1 MTMIK
6 DIKKIFK
13 GKTILIT
20 GGTGSF
26 GTFFVKK
33 LLDLK
38 VLKKIIIF
46 SRDELKQY
54 ELKDKL
60 NDTSSVMRFFIGD
73 MRDKERLLFATKDVD
88 YLVHAA
94 ALKQVPAAEYN
105 PFECIK
111 TNVLGAQNIVDVAIE
126 NKIKKV
132 VALSTDKAA
141 LPINLYGA
149 SKLASDKLITAAN
162 NIVGKSDIKFSVV
175 RYGNVLNSRG
185 SLVPF
190 LFKLK
195 KDGTKLFPLT
205 HSNMTRFW
213 ITLDQ
218 ATNFVLNSFCIMKG
232 GEIFVPKI
240 PSIKIVNLMK
250 AIEPQAKFKNIGIRP
265 GEKIHE
271 LMCPADSAFNTIEF
285 KNFFVISPSTIDKD
299 QILNIY
305 SNYLGEKGKKVL
317 EGFEYRSDTNK
328 NFLSDKEIKNLLNE

>member
-1 MTMIK
+1 MKQSLKNIL
-6 DIKKIFK
+6 K
-13 GKTILIT
+13 GKTLLIT

-33 LLDLK
+33 LLDLE

-60 NDTSSVMRFFIGD
+60 RDKSSVMRFFIGD
-73 MRDKERLLFATKDVD
+73 IRDKERLLFATKDVD
-88 YLVHAA
+88 FIVHAA

-111 TNVLGAQNIVDVAIE
+111 TNVLGAQNIVDVAIK
-126 NKIKKV
+126 NKVKKI

-162 NIVGKSDIKFSVV
+162 NIVGKADIKFSVV

-190 LFKLK
+190 LLKLK
-195 KDGTKLFPLT
+195 KDGKKIFPLT
-205 HSNMTRFW
+205 HIKMTRFW

-218 ATNFVLNSFCIMKG
+218 ATNFVLKSFHIMKG

-250 AIEPQAKFKNIGIRP
+250 AIEPQVKFRNIGIRP

-271 LMCPADSAFNTIEF
+271 LMCPSDSSFNTIEF
-285 KNFFVISPSTIDKD
+285 KNFFVISPSTINKD
-299 QILNIY
+299 QILKTY
-305 SNYLGEKGKKVL
+305 SNYLGEKGKKVPD
-317 EGFEYRSDTNK
+317 GFEYRSDTNK
-328 NFLSDKEIKNLLNE
+328 DFLSDKEIKVLLKK

>member
-1 MTMIK
+1 MKQNLKNIL
-6 DIKKIFK
+6 K
-13 GKTILIT
+13 GKTLLIT

-54 ELKDKL
+54 ELKEKLEDK
-60 NDTSSVMRFFIGD
+60 SSVMRFFIGD
-73 MRDKERLLFATKDVD
+73 IRDKERLLFATKDVD
-88 YLVHAA
+88 FIVHAA

-126 NKIKKV
+126 NKVKKV

-162 NIVGKSDIKFSVV
+162 NIVGKADIKFSVV

-190 LFKLK
+190 LLKLK

-205 HSNMTRFW
+205 HANMTRFW

-218 ATNFVLNSFCIMKG
+218 ATNFVLNSFYIMKG

>member
-1 MTMIK
+1 MKQNLKNIL
-6 DIKKIFK
+6 K
-13 GKTILIT
+13 GKTLLIT

-54 ELKDKL
+54 ELKEKLKDK
-60 NDTSSVMRFFIGD
+60 SSVMRFFIGD
-73 MRDKERLLFATKDVD
+73 IRDKERLLFATKDVD
-88 YLVHAA
+88 FIVHAA

-126 NKIKKV
+126 NKVKKV

-162 NIVGKSDIKFSVV
+162 NIVGKADIKFSVV

-190 LFKLK
+190 LLKLK
-195 KDGTKLFPLT
+195 KDGKKIFPLT
-205 HSNMTRFW
+205 HIKMTRFW

-218 ATNFVLNSFCIMKG
+218 ATNFVLKSFHIMKG

-250 AIEPQAKFKNIGIRP
+250 AIEPQVKFRNIGIRP

-271 LMCPADSAFNTIEF
+271 LMCPSDSSFNTIEF
-285 KNFFVISPSTIDKD
+285 KNFFVISPSTINKD
-299 QILNIY
+299 QILKTY
-305 SNYLGEKGKKVL
+305 SNYLGEKGKKVPD
-317 EGFEYRSDTNK
+317 GFEYRSDTNK
-328 NFLSDKEIKNLLNE
+328 DFLSDKEIKVLLKK

>member
-1 MTMIK
+1 MKQSLKNIL
-6 DIKKIFK
+6 K
-13 GKTILIT
+13 GKTLLIT

-33 LLDLK
+33 LLDLE

-60 NDTSSVMRFFIGD
+60 RDKSSVMRFFIGD
-73 MRDKERLLFATKDVD
+73 IRDKERLLFATKDVD
-88 YLVHAA
+88 FIVHAA

-111 TNVLGAQNIVDVAIE
+111 TNVLGAQNIVDVAIK
-126 NKIKKV
+126 NKVKKI

-162 NIVGKSDIKFSVV
+162 NIVGKADIKFSVV

-190 LFKLK
+190 LLKLK
-195 KDGTKLFPLT
+195 KDGKKIFPLT
-205 HSNMTRFW
+205 HIKMTRFW

-218 ATNFVLNSFCIMKG
+218 ATNFVLKSFHIMKG

-250 AIEPQAKFKNIGIRP
+250 AIEPQVKFRNIGIRP

-271 LMCPADSAFNTIEF
+271 LMCPSDSSFNTIEF
-285 KNFFVISPSTIDKD
+285 KNFFVISPSTINKD
-299 QILNIY
+299 QIIKTY
-305 SNYLGEKGKKVL
+305 SNYLGEK
-317 EGFEYRSDTNK
+317 
-328 NFLSDKEIKNLLNE
+328 

>member
-1 MTMIK
+1 MKQSLKNIL
-6 DIKKIFK
+6 K
-13 GKTILIT
+13 GKTLLIT

-33 LLDLK
+33 LLDLE

-60 NDTSSVMRFFIGD
+60 RDKSSVMRFFIGD
-73 MRDKERLLFATKDVD
+73 IRDKERLLFATKDVD
-88 YLVHAA
+88 FIVHAA

-111 TNVLGAQNIVDVAIE
+111 TNVLGAQNIVDVAIK
-126 NKIKKV
+126 NKVKKI

-162 NIVGKSDIKFSVV
+162 NIVGKADIKFSVV

-190 LFKLK
+190 LLKLK
-195 KDGTKLFPLT
+195 KDGKKIFPLT
-205 HSNMTRFW
+205 HIKMTRFW

-218 ATNFVLNSFCIMKG
+218 ATNFVLKSFHIMKG

-250 AIEPQAKFKNIGIRP
+250 AIEPQVKFRNIGIRP

-271 LMCPADSAFNTIEF
+271 LMCPSDSSFNTIEF
-285 KNFFVISPSTIDKD
+285 KNFFVISPSTINKD
-299 QILNIY
+299 QILKTY
-305 SNYLGEKGKKVL
+305 SNYLGEKVAKVPD
-317 EGFEYRSDTNK
+317 GFEYRSDTNK
-328 NFLSDKEIKNLLNE
+328 DFLSDKEIKVLLKK

>member
-1 MTMIK
+1 MKQSLKNIL
-6 DIKKIFK
+6 K
-13 GKTILIT
+13 GKTLLIT

-33 LLDLK
+33 LLDLE

-60 NDTSSVMRFFIGD
+60 RDKSSVMRFFIGD
-73 MRDKERLLFATKDVD
+73 IRDKERLLFATKDVD
-88 YLVHAA
+88 FIVHAA

-111 TNVLGAQNIVDVAIE
+111 TNVLGAQNIVDVAIK
-126 NKIKKV
+126 NKVKKI

-162 NIVGKSDIKFSVV
+162 NIVGKADIKFSVV

-190 LFKLK
+190 LLKLK
-195 KDGTKLFPLT
+195 KDGKKIFPLT
-205 HSNMTRFW
+205 HIKMTRFW

-218 ATNFVLNSFCIMKG
+218 ATNFVLKSFHIMKG

-250 AIEPQAKFKNIGIRP
+250 AIEPQVKFRNIGIRP

-271 LMCPADSAFNTIEF
+271 IMCPSDSSFNTIEF
-285 KNFFVISPSTIDKD
+285 KNFFVISPSTINKD
-299 QILNIY
+299 QILKTY
-305 SNYLGEKGKKVL
+305 SNYLGEKGKKVPD
-317 EGFEYRSDTNK
+317 GFEYRSDTNK
-328 NFLSDKEIKNLLNE
+328 DFLSDKEIKVLLKK

>member
-6 DIKKIFK
+6 DFKKLFN

-54 ELKDKL
+54 ELREKL
-60 NDTSSVMRFFIGD
+60 KDTSSVMRFFIGD
-73 MRDKERLLFATKDVD
+73 IRDKERLLFATKDVD
-88 YLVHAA
+88 FIVHAA

-126 NKIKKV
+126 NKVKKI

-162 NIVGKSDIKFSVV
+162 NIVGKADIKFSVV

-205 HSNMTRFW
+205 HTNMTRFW

-218 ATNFVLNSFCIMKG
+218 ATNFVLNSFRIMKG

-250 AIEPQAKFKNIGIRP
+250 VIEPQAKFKNIGIRP

-299 QILNIY
+299 QILRIY
-305 SNYLGEKGKKVL
+305 SNYFGEKGKRVP

-328 NFLSDKEIKNLLNE
+328 DFLSDKEIKVLLKR

>member
-1 MTMIK
+1 MKQSLKNIL
-6 DIKKIFK
+6 K
-13 GKTILIT
+13 GKTLLIT

-33 LLDLK
+33 LLDLE

-60 NDTSSVMRFFIGD
+60 RDKSSVMRFFIGD
-73 MRDKERLLFATKDVD
+73 IRDKERLLFATKDVD
-88 YLVHAA
+88 FIVHAA

-111 TNVLGAQNIVDVAIE
+111 TNVLGAQNIVDVAIK
-126 NKIKKV
+126 NKVKKI

-162 NIVGKSDIKFSVV
+162 NIVGKADIKFSVV

-190 LFKLK
+190 LLKLK
-195 KDGTKLFPLT
+195 KDGKKIFPLT
-205 HSNMTRFW
+205 HIKMTRFW

-218 ATNFVLNSFCIMKG
+218 ATNFVLKSFHIMKG

-250 AIEPQAKFKNIGIRP
+250 AIEPQVKFRNIGIRP

-271 LMCPADSAFNTIEF
+271 LMCPSDSSFNTIEF
-285 KNFFVISPSTIDKD
+285 KNFFVISPSTINKD
-299 QILNIY
+299 QILKTY
-305 SNYLGEKGKKVL
+305 SNYLGEKGKKVPD
-317 EGFEYRSDTNK
+317 GFEYRSDTNK
-328 NFLSDKEIKNLLNE
+328 DFLSDKEIRVLLKK

>member
-1 MTMIK
+1 MLK
-6 DIKKIFK
+6 DHIKIFK
-13 GKTILIT
+13 NKTILIT

-26 GTFFVKK
+26 GSFFIQK
-33 LLDLK
+33 LLNFK
-38 VLKKIIIF
+38 VLKKIIVY

-54 ELKDKL
+54 ELQNRLIDPKSIL
-60 NDTSSVMRFFIGD
+60 RFFIGD
-73 MRDKERLLFATKDVD
+73 VRDKERLLFATKNVD
-88 YLVHAA
+88 YIVHAA

-111 TNVLGAQNIVDVAIE
+111 TNVLGAQNIVDAAIE
-126 NKIKKV
+126 NKVKRIL
-132 VALSTDKAA
+132 ALSTDKAA

-149 SKLASDKLITAAN
+149 SKLVSDKLITAAN
-162 NIVGKSDIKFSVV
+162 NIVGKEDIKFSVV

-190 LFKLK
+190 LLK
-195 KDGTKLFPLT
+195 IKKAGEKVFPLT
-205 HSNMTRFW
+205 HPDMTRFW

-218 ATNFVLNSFCIMKG
+218 ATNFVLGSFNLMKG

-250 AIEPQAKFKNIGIRP
+250 AIDPRVKFKNIGIRP

-271 LMCPADSAFNTIEF
+271 LMCPADSAYNTIEF
-285 KNFFVISPSTIDKD
+285 KKFFIISPSTFESG
-299 QILNIY
+299 QNISSY
-305 SNYLGEKGKKVL
+305 MNYFGEKGKKVK

-328 NFLSDKEIKNLLNE
+328 HFLKSEEIKKLLKK